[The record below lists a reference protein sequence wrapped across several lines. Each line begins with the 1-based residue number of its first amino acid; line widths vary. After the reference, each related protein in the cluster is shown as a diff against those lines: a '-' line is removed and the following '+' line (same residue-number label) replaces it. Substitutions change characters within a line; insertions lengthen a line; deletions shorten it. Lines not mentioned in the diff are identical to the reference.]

1 MRRRIQGGWSRCED
15 SRGCRESSVPGT
27 ASANVVLRPRLLPIR
42 GHAPPPLSHLLPAFP
57 TGKAGAGS
65 EPGASSLPAL
75 PQQGGPLRPQLPR
88 LLVKEHHPHLEP
100 TAIPASPAVLRSGPS
115 ASPPNYTSDHV
126 PAPQLLASTAAPRH
140 PSQPPLLP
148 AVASN
153 WSPSSASPPLPPPI
167 HFPRGPVR
175 SWNPKI

>member
-27 ASANVVLRPRLLPIR
+27 VSANVVLRLGFSPSV
-42 GHAPPPLSHLLPAFP
+42 AM
-57 TGKAGAGS
+57 
-65 EPGASSLPAL
+65 
-75 PQQGGPLRPQLPR
+75 LPR
-88 LLVKEHHPHLEP
+88 LCPTFSPPSPRGKRGLARDQEP
-100 TAIPASPAVLRSGPS
+100 RPSRHCHSRAAHSAPSFPASGKGAPCTPGADRDSCLPCRPPVRAVSQSSQL
-115 ASPPNYTSDHV
+115 HV
-126 PAPQLLASTAAPRH
+126 RPRGAPQLLASTAAPRH